1 MPRRPPTK
9 CPPAAAPLT
18 PELFASGLREARD
31 HGFLWR
37 ISKDGRSSFLYG
49 TIHAARLEW
58 MFPGPTIMEAMTA
71 SDTVALELDVLDTD
85 IQSRLA
91 ASLGAARREA
101 LPAPLAQRLE
111 RRRKAECVDAASFAG
126 FAPEFQIAS
135 LSVLAARR
143 DGYDPSYAIDLA
155 LAVQARNLGKPVVSL
170 ETPELQM
177 AALQMPTQKETI
189 EFVKSGLDELESGR
203 ARPLLN
209 RIAKAWV
216 AGDYAV
222 LSRYGE
228 WCNCL
233 RTPVDRAVM
242 KRLLDDRNP
251 ALADN
256 IDKLHSGGSRV
267 FAAVGSLHMIGPNG
281 LPELMRKRGYK
292 VEQGEFTK

>member
-1 MPRRPPTK
+1 MRRPSP
-9 CPPAAAPLT
+9 
-18 PELFASGLREARD
+18 
-31 HGFLWR
+31 
-37 ISKDGRSSFLYG
+37 
-49 TIHAARLEW
+49 
-58 MFPGPTIMEAMTA
+58 
-71 SDTVALELDVLDTD
+71 
-85 IQSRLA
+85 
-91 ASLGAARREA
+91 
-101 LPAPLAQRLE
+101 
-111 RRRKAECVDAASFAG
+111 G

-143 DGYDPSYAIDLA
+143 DGFDPSYAIDLV

-170 ETPELQM
+170 ETPESQM
-177 AALQMPTQKETI
+177 AALQMPSQKETI

-209 RIAKAWV
+209 RIAKTWV
-216 AGDYAV
+216 QGDYAA

-233 RTPVDRAVM
+233 RTPVDKAVM

-256 IDKLHSGGSRV
+256 IDSLHQGGSRV
-267 FAAVGSLHMIGPNG
+267 FAAVGSLHMIGPDG